1 MERFAMNDIYEKI
14 TLSQDTTL
22 QDAALHLE
30 KNDLD
35 DRSRVVLYVVDSTNK
50 LLGSIMDVD
59 IRRAIIQNNLSP
71 QTKVLEIM
79 NKSPRKIVEG
89 GEADIQ
95 TYKNWKRFQYI
106 PIVDNEGMLLGYK
119 ENHEIYNYSNKVIIM
134 AGGLGTR
141 LRPLTYDTPKPMLK
155 LAGKPIL
162 QEIIES
168 FKLKGFNNFLISV
181 NYKAEVIK
189 NYFHEGR
196 DFGVKI
202 HYLEE
207 EERLGTCGSIKLA
220 QTFINEPFF
229 VINGDILASIDYEQL
244 LIRHKEEKNDI
255 TICTFPYHYT
265 VPYGVIEINH
275 STINIIEKPTYTH
288 QINCGIYLINP
299 SLLTLIQEHTYLD
312 MPNLI
317 QEAILKQF
325 KVGTFMID
333 DWIDIGNLE
342 DFYKARNRINHS
354 KE

>member
-1 MERFAMNDIYEKI
+1 MNSIYDKI
-14 TLSQDTTL
+14 TLKQDTTL
-22 QDAALHLE
+22 QEAALHLE

-35 DRSRVVLYVVDSTNK
+35 DRNRVVLYVTDSQNK
-50 LLGSIMDVD
+50 LIGSIMDVD
-59 IRRAIIQNNLSP
+59 IRRAIMQNNLSP
-71 QTKVLEIM
+71 QTKVSEIM
-79 NKSPRKIVEG
+79 NTSPRKIVEG
-89 GEADIQ
+89 QNVDSQ
-95 TYKNWKRFQYI
+95 TYKTWKRFQYLPVVNQEDI
-106 PIVDNEGMLLGYK
+106 LLGYK

-189 NYFHEGR
+189 DFFLDGR

-207 EERLGTCGSIKLA
+207 EEKLGTCGSIKLA
-220 QTFINEPFF
+220 QKFINEPFF

-244 LIRHKEEKNDI
+244 LQYHKNKDNDI
-255 TICTFPYHYT
+255 TICTFPYQHT
-265 VPYGVIEINH
+265 IPYGVIEQKDQKI
-275 STINIIEKPTYTH
+275 SIAEKPTYTH
-288 QINCGIYLINP
+288 QINCGVYLINP
-299 SLLTLIQEHTYLD
+299 SLLTLIQKHDYLD
-312 MPNLI
+312 MPDLI
-317 QEAILKQF
+317 QEAILKDF
-325 KVGTFMID
+325 KIGTFIID
-333 DWIDIGNLE
+333 EWIDIGNLD
-342 DFYKARNRINHS
+342 DFYKARDRVNHT

>member
-1 MERFAMNDIYEKI
+1 
-14 TLSQDTTL
+14 
-22 QDAALHLE
+22 
-30 KNDLD
+30 
-35 DRSRVVLYVVDSTNK
+35 
-50 LLGSIMDVD
+50 
-59 IRRAIIQNNLSP
+59 
-71 QTKVLEIM
+71 
-79 NKSPRKIVEG
+79 
-89 GEADIQ
+89 Q

-275 STINIIEKPTYTH
+275 STINITEKPTYTH

-333 DWIDIGNLE
+333 EWIDIGNLD
-342 DFYKARNRINHS
+342 DFYKARDRVNHT